1 VSTAS
6 AQRWLTRATHLL
18 RVLLSE
24 VNLRVR
30 KAMASSIEVPSLF
43 SVKPYVSLGSQGP
56 SSARAPQEG
65 RTSRGR
71 IDRAAPGRAS
81 LLPGPSC

>member
-1 VSTAS
+1 M
-6 AQRWLTRATHLL
+6 ATHLL

-43 SVKPYVSLGSQGP
+43 SVKLYVSPGSQGP

-65 RTSRGR
+65 RTIRGR
-71 IDRAAPGRAS
+71 IDRAAPERAS